1 VTRPIE
7 IDLVS
12 DTSTKPSPAMLAA
25 MVNAR
30 VGDEQRDEDPTVLEL
45 NARVADLLGMESALF
60 LPSGTMCNQ
69 IAFLV
74 HCRPGDE
81 IITAANAHVFG
92 SEGAGASA
100 LAGAQFRTL
109 PTTNGVFQASDV
121 EAAIRA
127 PRHRSP
133 RSRLVSVEQTAN
145 RGGGSVWPVAT
156 LGAVAAVARAHG
168 LAMHMDGARLMNAV
182 VASNVSAADFSA
194 PFDTMW
200 LDLSKGLG
208 CPFGAVLLGSKA
220 VIEDA
225 WQWKQRMGGA
235 MRQAGV
241 IAAAGTY
248 ALENH
253 VRRLAEDHANAKFF
267 AERVAE
273 IPGIAIDVN
282 TVETNLVFFDVAK
295 TGLTAGQVHDRL
307 LEHGVRIGAS
317 GGTRMRAVTHLDVSR
332 DQLAEA
338 AAALSTVV
346 VEAAAA

>member
-1 VTRPIE
+1 MTEIRIELHSDTQTRP
-7 IDLVS
+7 
-12 DTSTKPSPAMLAA
+12 TPGMRKAMAEA
-25 MVNAR
+25 D
-30 VGDEQRDEDPTVLEL
+30 VGDEQKGEDPSVNRLLDMAKEL
-45 NARVADLLGMESALF
+45 FGKEDAVF

-69 IAFLV
+69 ISLMI

-81 IITAANAHVFG
+81 VLCDKTAHIWSTEGGGAAVFAG
-92 SEGAGASA
+92 SLIRPIDGD
-100 LAGAQFRTL
+100 R
-109 PTTNGVFQASDV
+109 GVFTAQQL
-121 EAAIRA
+121 EQNIRA
-127 PRHRSP
+127 VRRHTP
-133 RSRLVSVEQTAN
+133 KPRLVAVEQTSNA
-145 RGGGSVWPVAT
+145 GGGTVWPLETIREVEAM
-156 LGAVAAVARAHG
+156 ARKHG

-182 VASNVSAADFSA
+182 VASNVSAADFAA

-241 IAAAGTY
+241 IAAAGVY
-248 ALENH
+248 ALKHH
-253 VRRLAEDHANAKFF
+253 VSRLAEDHANAKFF
-267 AERVAE
+267 AERIAQ
-273 IPGIAIDVN
+273 IPGISIDVN

-317 GGTRMRAVTHLDVSR
+317 SGTRMRAVTHLDVSR
-332 DQLAEA
+332 DQLAAA

>member
-1 VTRPIE
+1 MTDIRIELHSDTQTRP
-7 IDLVS
+7 
-12 DTSTKPSPAMLAA
+12 TPGMRKAMADAA
-25 MVNAR
+25 
-30 VGDEQRDEDPTVLEL
+30 VGDEQKGEDPSVNKLLDMAKEL
-45 NARVADLLGMESALF
+45 FGKEDAVF

-69 IAFLV
+69 ISLMI

-81 IITAANAHVFG
+81 VLCDKTAHIWSTEGGGAAVFAG
-92 SEGAGASA
+92 SLIRPIDGE
-100 LAGAQFRTL
+100 R
-109 PTTNGVFQASDV
+109 GVFTAQQV
-121 EAAIRA
+121 EQNIRVVR
-127 PRHRSP
+127 RHTP
-133 RSRLVSVEQTAN
+133 KPRLVSIEQTSN
-145 RGGGSVWPVAT
+145 SGGGTVWPLETIREVEAM
-156 LGAVAAVARAHG
+156 ARKHG

-182 VASNVSAADFSA
+182 VASNVSAADFAA